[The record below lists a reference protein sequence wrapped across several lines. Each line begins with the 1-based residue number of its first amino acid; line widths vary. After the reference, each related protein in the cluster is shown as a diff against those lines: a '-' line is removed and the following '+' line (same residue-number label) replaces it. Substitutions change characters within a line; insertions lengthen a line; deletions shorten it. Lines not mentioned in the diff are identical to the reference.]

1 MAWVVVSSVVFG
13 VGGAFM
19 KSAEGFQRAWP
30 SVAALACFVVG
41 AALLTMAIK
50 SDGLSTAY
58 SMGLGVE
65 ALVSIAIGRYV
76 FGEHLAGS
84 QAVGVALILAG
95 VLAVR
100 VG

>member
-19 KSAEGFQRAWP
+19 KSAEGFHAR
-30 SVAALACFVVG
+30 VAERRG
-41 AALLTMAIK
+41 P
-50 SDGLSTAY
+50 G
-58 SMGLGVE
+58 
-65 ALVSIAIGRYV
+65 GRYV